1 MSNICIYALCSF
13 LDIQNI
19 IQIISLLFHGWYPL
33 SHLCHTFHIQ
43 IHHHQTFFLPT
54 STHHLTPWI
63 HNRRMSPSRI
73 MLVLALLIPIL
84 LWRPGRTCRQDKT
97 LIIHRSCPLKQL
109 PMCWSAV
116 ASSSIAR
123 NDLGF

>member
-1 MSNICIYALCSF
+1 MSNVYTLCSF
-13 LDIQNI
+13 LDIQKI
-19 IQIISLLFHGWYPL
+19 IQIISLLCHGRYPL

-63 HNRRMSPSRI
+63 HNCRMSPSRI

-84 LWRPGRTCRQDKT
+84 LLHRLWRPGRTRRQDKT

-116 ASSSIAR
+116 ASSSRAR
-123 NDLGF
+123 ND